1 LVLTKEA
8 LAYEKRRNIWFDP
21 FYFFVP
27 EKEGLRKC
35 ALPFFFGAEELLG
48 PEAIDTCQ
56 YASNGA
62 LIVKPSPA
70 CIATLLPFVAPTALI
85 AESPPTEKPVRP
97 YRATRKNDLVEIVPL
112 GLSFPIPQPWLGWNN
127 RFHNNLHLTE
137 EELAAVKTGEMA
149 DWDPEYAIVVNAV
162 LPFERCALH
171 AGGEGWGREGV
182 SYADLQMRVYVL
194 DEVPEK
200 VEAKVAAVGVQAV
213 RTLFTPRRVIQRG
226 RGGRPIDYRPEL
238 PENPDQ
244 PPKNMKVPV
253 ERSDQD
259 GWRRVALS
267 YDLHYGDY
275 GATASVD
282 FRLRRMSDRTV
293 AVVFMHTNFNNQAST
308 IRAILGSFVVPK

>member
-1 LVLTKEA
+1 
-8 LAYEKRRNIWFDP
+8 
-21 FYFFVP
+21 
-27 EKEGLRKC
+27 
-35 ALPFFFGAEELLG
+35 
-48 PEAIDTCQ
+48 
-56 YASNGA
+56 
-62 LIVKPSPA
+62 
-70 CIATLLPFVAPTALI
+70 
-85 AESPPTEKPVRP
+85 
-97 YRATRKNDLVEIVPL
+97 
-112 GLSFPIPQPWLGWNN
+112 
-127 RFHNNLHLTE
+127 
-137 EELAAVKTGEMA
+137 MA

-194 DEVPEK
+194 DEVLEK
-200 VEAKVAAVGVQAV
+200 VEAKVGAVGVQAV

-226 RGGRPIDYRPEL
+226 RGGPRGDGRPEL

-253 ERSDQD
+253 ERSDED

-267 YDLHYGDY
+267 YDLHYADY
-275 GATASVD
+275 GAAASVD

-293 AVVFMHTNFNNQAST
+293 AVVFMHTNFNNQAPT